1 MYTAGIDLGQHKHV
15 LYPLCDLICTIFNSR
30 PSEELTFHLSC
41 CYFAAGAACYMC
53 EIWRI
58 HIGVWP
64 MYTAGIDLG
73 QLMHVL
79 YPLCNLICA
88 IFNSSPSGELTF
100 HLSYCYFAASAACDM
115 REICR
120 IHIGVWPMYT
130 AGIDLG
136 QLMHVLY
143 PLCNLICAI
152 FNSRPSE
159 ELTSCSFFM
168 SIFIILSCTCTQ
180 HLALL
185 TTAAPEFPLP
195 SLFRSTHG

>member
-1 MYTAGIDLGQHKHV
+1 MCRIWRIHISVWPMYTAGIGLGQLMHV
-15 LYPLCDLICTIFNSR
+15 LYPLCSLICTIFNSR
-30 PSEELTFHLSC
+30 PPKEFTFHLRY
-41 CYFAAGAACYMC
+41 CYFAASAACDMR

-73 QLMHVL
+73 QLMRVL
-79 YPLCNLICA
+79 YPLC
-88 IFNSSPSGELTF
+88 
-100 HLSYCYFAASAACDM
+100 Y
-115 REICR
+115 
-120 IHIGVWPMYT
+120 
-130 AGIDLG
+130 
-136 QLMHVLY
+136 
-143 PLCNLICAI
+143 LICAI

-180 HLALL
+180 RLALL
-185 TTAAPEFPLP
+185 TTAAPEFPRP